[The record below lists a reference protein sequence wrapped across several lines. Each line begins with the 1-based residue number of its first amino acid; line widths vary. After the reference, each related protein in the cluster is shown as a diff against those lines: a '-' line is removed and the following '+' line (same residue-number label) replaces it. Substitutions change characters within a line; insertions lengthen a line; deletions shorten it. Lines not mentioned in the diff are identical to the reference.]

1 MISFSEERLARVA
14 DMERWHFWFA
24 GRQAILNQLWHRHVQ
39 GQCKVLDVGCGTG
52 HTLRELSRLGH
63 RVVGIDA
70 RPEGLRALR
79 REWPNADVVQ
89 AVAPH
94 LPLVDETFD
103 VILMLDVLE
112 HTDDLALLAQSHRLL
127 RPGGWVLL
135 RVPAL
140 PWLWSYRDE
149 AAGHLRRYTR
159 AQLRKLLADARFVAL
174 DVRFYQCW
182 LLPVAVI
189 TRLLGRRW
197 PGLRD
202 AEERPNRLLNQLLS
216 AANRLEARLSDRIA
230 WPMGLSLV
238 AACQKA

>member
-135 RVPAL
+135 SVPAL

-149 AAGHLRRYTR
+149 AAGHLRRYTAADGLALFDR
-159 AQLRKLLADARFVAL
+159 AGLDVLGHTRVWIHETPADAARRAL
-174 DVRFYQCW
+174 RRE
-182 LLPVAVI
+182 
-189 TRLLGRRW
+189 RLREAAIDERGDRTHRIRGERRD
-197 PGLRD
+197 R
-202 AEERPNRLLNQLLS
+202 ERR
-216 AANRLEARLSDRIA
+216 
-230 WPMGLSLV
+230 
-238 AACQKA
+238 